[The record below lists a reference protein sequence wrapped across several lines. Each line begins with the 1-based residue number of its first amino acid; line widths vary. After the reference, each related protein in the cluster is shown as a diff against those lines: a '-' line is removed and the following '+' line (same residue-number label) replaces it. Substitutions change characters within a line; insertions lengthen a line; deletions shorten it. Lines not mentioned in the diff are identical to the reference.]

1 MIVFRPSVY
10 HQRPVNQIDNQKRR
24 TVFVALLFNR
34 SKERDY
40 VDMHDFSITFHVN
53 CMDES
58 VIKRE
63 WLSCYNPK

>member
-1 MIVFRPSVY
+1 LHSKTFYYR
-10 HQRPVNQIDNQKRR
+10 ID
-24 TVFVALLFNR
+24 ALLFNR

-40 VDMHDFSITFHVN
+40 VDMHDFSITLHVN

-63 WLSCYNPK
+63 WLSRYNPKWHNIIFFTYFKTF